1 MRILLTGSSGLIGRH
16 LIGPLRAEGHEVVR
30 LLRRAGASLPADAVF
45 FDVGRS
51 EHASLE
57 GFDAVI
63 HLAGENVA
71 RRWTKRR
78 KRSILASRADFT
90 VAICAALERAAKPPG
105 HFLSASGISYYG
117 YDRADPLTEDSST
130 GDGFLAEVTRQWEGA
145 TSVLRER
152 DGGARCRIA
161 LMRIAAVLSMEGG
174 LLAKVLPL
182 FRKGLGAVMGTGQ
195 QMMSWISLE
204 DTVAAILHILR
215 TPELAGPIN
224 VVSPRAVSNRV
235 FSRALARVL
244 HRPLLFR
251 IPTPMVKLMFGAM
264 GRETIL
270 ANQNVLPVKLLGSRF
285 EFRNVGIEEALRGL
299 VG

>member
-30 LLRRAGASLPADAVF
+30 LVRRDGGSLPADAVF

-51 EHASLE
+51 DRTALE

-90 VAICAALERAAKPPG
+90 AGLCAALARAAKPPG
-105 HFLSASGISYYG
+105 HFLCASGISYYG
-117 YDRADPLTEDSST
+117 YDRADPLSEESST
-130 GDGFLAEVTRQWEGA
+130 GGGFLAEVTRQWEGV
-145 TSVLRER
+145 TSVLR
-152 DGGARCRIA
+152 GGYHAASPRIA
-161 LMRIAAVLSMEGG
+161 LMRIAPVLSTEGG

-182 FRKGLGAVMGTGQ
+182 FRKGLGAVMGTGRQ
-195 QMMSWISLE
+195 VMSWISLE
-204 DTVAAILHILR
+204 DVVGAILHILR
-215 TPELAGPIN
+215 TPGLNGAIN
-224 VVSPRAVSNRV
+224 VASPEAVTNRE
-235 FSRALARVL
+235 FSKTLAKVL

-251 IPTPMVKLMFGAM
+251 IPTPVVKAAFGAM

-270 ANQNVLPVKLLGSRF
+270 ANQKVLPVKLLTSGF
-285 EFRNVGIEEALRGL
+285 EFGDVGIEETLRGL
-299 VG
+299 VR